1 MAKRAFALDP
11 LTNLDRILSRPKS
24 PTTYGFLLQLCGDA
38 RAINQGRAIHRY
50 LAGSGL
56 IDREVFV
63 ANHLVSMY
71 GRCGCVDDARA
82 VFGSMRKRNVVSWT
96 AIIAAFASRG
106 RSREALEYFSAMQ
119 LDGVAPNKV
128 TFVTVL
134 DACCE
139 STVRLVD
146 GCVVECG
153 LGCDPVVGT
162 ALVCSYGR
170 WQCFG
175 DARRVFSRV
184 SEADLILWNSVLAA
198 HAGDPRG
205 MFLQF
210 TRMLLDGIGPDCVT
224 FSTVVSSCSS
234 SRDLARGKLFHGL
247 VVESGNESDLFV
259 GNALV
264 EMYRKCG
271 SIEGA
276 REMFFRMERRDVIT
290 WNSLLAACVEQCC
303 HEEALQ
309 LFRQMQT
316 EKRVFPDKI
325 TFSCVLNACAVL
337 MDLSQGRKVHECL
350 GELGMDVND
359 TGIGTALV
367 NMYGR
372 CKSLDEARET
382 FDQIERKDVA
392 TWTVMITALAEAEDF
407 GGCLILFQEML
418 LQGMLPNK
426 VTFLALLS
434 GCGSLASLEEA
445 KLVHSYAAAAGLESD
460 AAVSNTI
467 VSLYGKC
474 GSIQDAELVFD
485 KLGRNRDI
493 VSWNAM
499 MDAYA
504 ENEQETGASKLYRVM
519 LLEGMAPDTFT
530 FASSLNSCDSS
541 SIFGREVHGHV
552 LEAGVEKNSVVENA
566 LVSMY
571 VKCGSL
577 QEARK
582 IFDGM
587 EHRNV
592 ITWTAMVAAFAELG
606 KCKETLVL
614 FQKMQAEGVKPNKV
628 TLSAIV
634 NWCAQLGSDT
644 KSSKLVEMCVE
655 EAGLELELIVAN
667 ALLNLYA
674 KSARLRQAFRL
685 FNRMPQ
691 RDSLSWNLVISS
703 HAQHGFASESLLLFQ
718 RMKQEGMK
726 PDGVTFLN
734 IIAACGHCGEVEEG
748 CRHFGCLEREYGISP
763 TAEQRGCVVDLLG
776 RAGRI
781 VEAREFIAKNGLH
794 SSVPAWMSVLGACRA
809 LGNVEEG
816 KAAAD
821 KLVDLDP
828 QNSASY
834 VMLSNLYA
842 R

>member
-1 MAKRAFALDP
+1 
-11 LTNLDRILSRPKS
+11 
-24 PTTYGFLLQLCGDA
+24 
-38 RAINQGRAIHRY
+38 
-50 LAGSGL
+50 
-56 IDREVFV
+56 
-63 ANHLVSMY
+63 
-71 GRCGCVDDARA
+71 
-82 VFGSMRKRNVVSWT
+82 
-96 AIIAAFASRG
+96 
-106 RSREALEYFSAMQ
+106 
-119 LDGVAPNKV
+119 
-128 TFVTVL
+128 
-134 DACCE
+134 
-139 STVRLVD
+139 
-146 GCVVECG
+146 
-153 LGCDPVVGT
+153 
-162 ALVCSYGR
+162 
-170 WQCFG
+170 
-175 DARRVFSRV
+175 
-184 SEADLILWNSVLAA
+184 
-198 HAGDPRG
+198 
-205 MFLQF
+205 
-210 TRMLLDGIGPDCVT
+210 
-224 FSTVVSSCSS
+224 
-234 SRDLARGKLFHGL
+234 
-247 VVESGNESDLFV
+247 
-259 GNALV
+259 
-264 EMYRKCG
+264 
-271 SIEGA
+271 
-276 REMFFRMERRDVIT
+276 
-290 WNSLLAACVEQCC
+290 
-303 HEEALQ
+303 
-309 LFRQMQT
+309 
-316 EKRVFPDKI
+316 
-325 TFSCVLNACAVL
+325 
-337 MDLSQGRKVHECL
+337 
-350 GELGMDVND
+350 
-359 TGIGTALV
+359 
-367 NMYGR
+367 
-372 CKSLDEARET
+372 
-382 FDQIERKDVA
+382 
-392 TWTVMITALAEAEDF
+392 
-407 GGCLILFQEML
+407 
-418 LQGMLPNK
+418 MLPNK

-467 VSLYGKC
+467 ISLYGKC

-504 ENEQETGASKLYRVM
+504 ENEQETGASKLYRVI

-541 SIFGREVHGHV
+541 SRFGKEVHGHV
-552 LEAGVEKNSVVENA
+552 LEAGVEKNSIVENA

-587 EHRNV
+587 EHRN
-592 ITWTAMVAAFAELG
+592 
-606 KCKETLVL
+606 
-614 FQKMQAEGVKPNKV
+614 
-628 TLSAIV
+628 
-634 NWCAQLGSDT
+634 
-644 KSSKLVEMCVE
+644 
-655 EAGLELELIVAN
+655 
-667 ALLNLYA
+667 
-674 KSARLRQAFRL
+674 
-685 FNRMPQ
+685 

-748 CRHFGCLEREYGISP
+748 CRHFGFLEREYGISP

-809 LGNVEEG
+809 HGNVEEG

>member
-1 MAKRAFALDP
+1 
-11 LTNLDRILSRPKS
+11 
-24 PTTYGFLLQLCGDA
+24 
-38 RAINQGRAIHRY
+38 
-50 LAGSGL
+50 
-56 IDREVFV
+56 
-63 ANHLVSMY
+63 
-71 GRCGCVDDARA
+71 
-82 VFGSMRKRNVVSWT
+82 
-96 AIIAAFASRG
+96 
-106 RSREALEYFSAMQ
+106 
-119 LDGVAPNKV
+119 
-128 TFVTVL
+128 
-134 DACCE
+134 
-139 STVRLVD
+139 
-146 GCVVECG
+146 
-153 LGCDPVVGT
+153 
-162 ALVCSYGR
+162 
-170 WQCFG
+170 
-175 DARRVFSRV
+175 
-184 SEADLILWNSVLAA
+184 
-198 HAGDPRG
+198 
-205 MFLQF
+205 
-210 TRMLLDGIGPDCVT
+210 MLLDGIGPDCVT

-276 REMFFRMERRDVIT
+276 REMFFRMERRD
-290 WNSLLAACVEQCC
+290 
-303 HEEALQ
+303 
-309 LFRQMQT
+309 
-316 EKRVFPDKI
+316 
-325 TFSCVLNACAVL
+325 
-337 MDLSQGRKVHECL
+337 
-350 GELGMDVND
+350 
-359 TGIGTALV
+359 
-367 NMYGR
+367 
-372 CKSLDEARET
+372 
-382 FDQIERKDVA
+382 
-392 TWTVMITALAEAEDF
+392 
-407 GGCLILFQEML
+407 
-418 LQGMLPNK
+418 
-426 VTFLALLS
+426 
-434 GCGSLASLEEA
+434 
-445 KLVHSYAAAAGLESD
+445 
-460 AAVSNTI
+460 
-467 VSLYGKC
+467 
-474 GSIQDAELVFD
+474 
-485 KLGRNRDI
+485 
-493 VSWNAM
+493 
-499 MDAYA
+499 
-504 ENEQETGASKLYRVM
+504 
-519 LLEGMAPDTFT
+519 
-530 FASSLNSCDSS
+530 
-541 SIFGREVHGHV
+541 
-552 LEAGVEKNSVVENA
+552 NSVVENA